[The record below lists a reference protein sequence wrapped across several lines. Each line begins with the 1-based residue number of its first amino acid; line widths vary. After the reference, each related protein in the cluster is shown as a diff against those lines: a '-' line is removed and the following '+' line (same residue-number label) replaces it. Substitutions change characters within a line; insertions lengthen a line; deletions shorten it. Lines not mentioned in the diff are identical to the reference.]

1 LIWESIVGGYD
12 SPLWRLFAMTYR
24 SMLPHIARLGLAPV
38 DAGDPDTLV
47 DRLVAAAAAV
57 RAQIV
62 SKPQSCA
69 WAIRP

>member
-1 LIWESIVGGYD
+1 
-12 SPLWRLFAMTYR
+12 
-24 SMLPHIARLGLAPV
+24 MLPHFSSLGLAPA
-38 DAGDPDTLV
+38 DEGDPDTLA

-69 WAIRP
+69 WATRP

>member
-1 LIWESIVGGYD
+1 
-12 SPLWRLFAMTYR
+12 M
-24 SMLPHIARLGLAPV
+24 GLVPE
-38 DAGDPDTLV
+38 DIGDPDTLA

-62 SKPQSCA
+62 SKPQVCA